1 MTGVRGVDADGVGVP
16 GADVRGSGARGP
28 GTRGRD
34 ARGAGGRDVGG
45 RGVAGRAPGAPDART
60 NAPAPAPRP
69 AAAHPTTAR
78 LTGVRPTAARPTR
91 VRAAPV
97 RRLVLG
103 LLAAAVLAGCTSG
116 PTEAAPGT
124 TGTPST
130 PAASGSRATATPDP
144 APSRGAPTPTPEGT
158 LLVADFGSDTVTFV
172 DPGQGGSGRNGG
184 AIASVEVGTAPYGL
198 VVGEDGRAWVATAE
212 GVAVVDTRR
221 RTRLALIPYETETGP
236 VTTGEYRGGGM
247 GIALAPDGRH
257 VYVGVNVPGGNGTLE
272 VIDTATREV
281 TGVAGVGRRPFDV
294 DVSPDG
300 REVYAT
306 NHDSFDVTAVDAD
319 TLGTRRMEVA
329 PYGTEGGLGSWLKP
343 HYAVVR
349 PQDGRLLLPFEGERL
364 AVLDP
369 RDGTVTIEPMTAD
382 THQHGAALAP
392 DGTLLVVGTGPI
404 GSADEGP
411 SLTVRAPDGEERIV
425 PLEGPHE
432 DVAVSADGNTAYVTG
447 GFTRDGY
454 WNGITVVELDKLDN
468 ARARP
473 NGEKNK
479 PIRLAAGNRPLG
491 IAIL

>member
-1 MTGVRGVDADGVGVP
+1 M
-16 GADVRGSGARGP
+16 
-28 GTRGRD
+28 
-34 ARGAGGRDVGG
+34 
-45 RGVAGRAPGAPDART
+45 
-60 NAPAPAPRP
+60 
-69 AAAHPTTAR
+69 
-78 LTGVRPTAARPTR
+78 LTAA
-91 VRAAPV
+91 
-97 RRLVLG
+97 LVLT
-103 LLAAAVLAGCTSG
+103 ATAVLAGCASG
-116 PTEAAPGT
+116 TAEAPPEASAAPGT
-124 TGTPST
+124 VRTADPDPSRT
-130 PAASGSRATATPDP
+130 PAPTGRTPQ
-144 APSRGAPTPTPEGT
+144 GT
-158 LLVADFGSDTVTFV
+158 LLVADFGGDTVTFV
-172 DPGQGGSGRNGG
+172 DPGKDGSGRGG
-184 AIASVEVGTAPYGL
+184 GPIASVEVGTAPYGL

-212 GVAVVDTRR
+212 GVAVVDTRQ

-257 VYVGVNVPGGNGTLE
+257 VYVGVNVPGGNGTVE

-281 TGVAGVGRRPFDV
+281 TGVAPVGRRPFDV

-319 TLGTRRMEVA
+319 TLRTRRMEVA

-349 PQDGRLLLPFEGERL
+349 PQDGTLLLPFEGERL

-369 RDGTVTIEPMTAD
+369 RSGKVTIERMTAD

-432 DVAVSADGNTAYVTG
+432 DVAVSADGRTAYVTG

-454 WNGITVVELDKLDN
+454 WNGITVVDLDNLDKLEDLDN
-468 ARARP
+468 P
-473 NGEKNK
+473 NNEKNK
-479 PIRLAAGNRPLG
+479 PIRLSAGNRPLG